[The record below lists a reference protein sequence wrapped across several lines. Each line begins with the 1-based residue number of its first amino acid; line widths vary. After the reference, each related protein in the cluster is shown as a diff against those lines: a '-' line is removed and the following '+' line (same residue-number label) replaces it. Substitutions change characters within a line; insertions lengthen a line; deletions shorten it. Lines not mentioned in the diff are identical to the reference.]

1 MIEWVLKQQTHVE
14 KMLNEYNIRYEEIK
28 MKNVFHYDTKIGKI
42 GIEENGSAITK
53 IYFINNDE
61 QEEILEKNETALLK
75 EAIKQLNEYFDG
87 KRISFDLQLQPQGT
101 EFQNKVWKALMEI
114 PFGETRSYGEI
125 AKIIGNEKASR
136 AVGMANNKNP
146 IPIIVPC
153 HRVIG
158 ANGKLVGYAGG
169 LDIKEMLLNLEKN
182 HPNS

>member
-1 MIEWVLKQQTHVE
+1 
-14 KMLNEYNIRYEEIK
+14 
-28 MKNVFHYDTKIGKI
+28 MKNIFHYNTKIGII

-53 IYFINNDE
+53 VYFINNDE
-61 QEEILEKNETALLK
+61 QEEISEKNETALLK

-87 KRISFDLQLQPQGT
+87 KRSSFDLQLQPQGT
-101 EFQNKVWKALMEI
+101 EFQNKVWKALIEI